1 MVASPAPADVSLARE
16 RARRIDGVL
25 LVTAIAAAAAA
36 ASAGTSA
43 SSFPLLVAG
52 ATAAA
57 TLAALRPW
65 NRARAARAAGAA
77 VADAESERN
86 RALAS
91 AAQHAARWQAI
102 VDTATEAI
110 VTIDTA
116 GLIESVNGAAS
127 RMFGYAADELV
138 GRNVKVLMPEPY
150 RGEHD
155 GYVQRYLRTGERHI
169 IGIGREVK
177 ALRKDGTQ
185 FPIMLS
191 VGEAE
196 VAGRRFFTGMI
207 RDITDQHEMQTKL
220 AQTERLVA
228 VGELAAGVAH
238 EINNP
243 INTIINCAQLI
254 HDGDDPLRNSE
265 VIREEGE
272 RIADIVRDLLQFSR
286 DDRDRAQSTSVQEV
300 VARTLRL
307 LGENWQRHGIRLEV
321 DVAEPLPLVQA
332 RPQQLQQVLLNLLIN
347 AKDALLQAEGCERRV
362 WLAVHA
368 VDQGVALTVRD
379 SGPGVPPQL
388 GNRVFEPFVT
398 TKRARGGT
406 GLGLSISKSIVEGY
420 GGTIALRSEPGRG
433 AEFRVW
439 LPQAPPE

>member
-1 MVASPAPADVSLARE
+1 L
-16 RARRIDGVL
+16 
-25 LVTAIAAAAAA
+25 
-36 ASAGTSA
+36 
-43 SSFPLLVAG
+43 F
-52 ATAAA
+52 
-57 TLAALRPW
+57 
-65 NRARAARAAGAA
+65 RAAGSTIHHQRLLEVVNSPVLLDDGEPRWIIQRAREVSQPGPAPSPERLAMEVALQAA
-77 VADAESERN
+77 EARLRSILRTVPDAMIIIDERG
-86 RALAS
+86 R
-91 AAQHAARWQAI
+91 
-102 VDTATEAI
+102 
-110 VTIDTA
+110 
-116 GLIESVNGAAS
+116 IESLSSTAE
-127 RMFGYAADELV
+127 RLFGYSMDEV
-138 GRNVKVLMPEPY
+138 AGKNIKMFMPSPNREQ
-150 RGEHD
+150 HD
-155 GYVQRYLRTGERHI
+155 GYLARYLKTGERHI